1 MRMASMNA
9 MYQNVFICIDHSVNR
24 YKIVMITGPTGIM
37 HFCRLPSAGAAVPV
51 KTDAVMDRAEIL
63 YGKDEF
69 RLYEAALTIV
79 QEIC

>member
-1 MRMASMNA
+1 
-9 MYQNVFICIDHSVNR
+9 
-24 YKIVMITGPTGIM
+24 M

-51 KTDAVMDRAEIL
+51 KTNAVMDRAEIL